1 MSMVTYPFYF
11 INYQSVHKTKVLKRF
26 QCRKYLVAYVLNIL
40 RMNGWN
46 LKGTATLMTTMF
58 HMKDFNKPL
67 ILIPVSSK
75 SVEKCGSY
83 GRLNICKWT
92 VMEAAIL

>member
-1 MSMVTYPFYF
+1 MYSSLLST
-11 INYQSVHKTKVLKRF
+11 QSSTVKSS
-26 QCRKYLVAYVLNIL
+26 QISNIPTHGFL
-40 RMNGWN
+40 SKCKNN
-46 LKGTATLMTTMF
+46 LKGTATLMITAF
-58 HMKDFNKPL
+58 YMKTLNKPC

-92 VMEAAIL
+92 VLEAAIL

>member
-1 MSMVTYPFYF
+1 MSLFLE
-11 INYQSVHKTKVLKRF
+11 NYRTE
-26 QCRKYLVAYVLNIL
+26 
-40 RMNGWN
+40 
-46 LKGTATLMTTMF
+46 LKGDGNPDDYYF
-58 HMKDFNKPL
+58 YMKDLNKPS

-75 SVEKCGSY
+75 SVEKCGSC